1 MRWILVDR
9 FLELE
14 KGSYAKT
21 IKNVTLGEDHIHDQ
35 FPNYPIMPNTLI
47 IEAMAQT
54 GGILA
59 GYSLGFKRQIFLA
72 KIEKVTFNDIVIPGD
87 QMIMQA
93 WVDDLREEG
102 CRVKAQTS
110 VGDKVIAQAY
120 IMFVG
125 LENPNGNNGS
135 PKKIGKDF
143 IFASDLL
150 AALGLKLDNN

>member
-1 MRWILVDR
+1 MRWILIDR
-9 FLELE
+9 FIELQ
-14 KGSYAKT
+14 KNSYAKA

-35 FPNYPIMPNTLI
+35 FPSYPIMPNTLI

-59 GYSLGFKRQIFLA
+59 GYSVGFKRQIFLA

-87 QMIMQA
+87 QMVMEA
-93 WVDDLREEG
+93 WVDDLRDEG
-102 CRVKAQTS
+102 CRVKAQTCVDS
-110 VGDKVIAQAY
+110 KIIAQAY

-135 PKKIGKDF
+135 GKKGKDF
-143 IFASDLL
+143 IFAGELL
-150 AALGLKLDNN
+150 TALGLKLDNN